1 MTYSLTETQLSG
13 MGEALTNWW
22 TWLLHIAIQLM
33 PYAIAFVVIM
43 FVFYFIGR
51 LIHKLDVKS
60 ADREWDK
67 AEKKYNKWE
76 YYWLW

>member
-1 MTYSLTETQLSG
+1 MTFELTQDQLSG
-13 MGEALTNWW
+13 MGDALTTGW
-22 TWLLHIAIQLM
+22 TWLLHIGIQLM

-51 LIHKLDVKS
+51 LIHRLDVNS
-60 ADREWDK
+60 ADREWSK

-76 YYWLW
+76 FYWVK